1 MVPNKDVRD
10 FIDTKLIGS
19 FYGMTLESKLNC
31 RERGAIVKSVGT
43 NKFTKNLN
51 ENLLTKISFS

>member
-19 FYGMTLESKLNC
+19 FYGMTLESTYDSE
-31 RERGAIVKSVGT
+31 ERGAIVKSVGT
-43 NKFTKNLN
+43 NEFTKNLN